1 MIANDQELAIVSRQ
15 LEELRSWR
23 DQVLKG
29 DRERPFEVHLVAA
42 GIEKMIARLREEIE
56 AYEDAKAGRVPPVVT
71 ARVRD
76 DSFSE
81 VTEALVRLRLARGM
95 RQEDLARA
103 AGKRQPGIAR
113 WESDGYNGY
122 TLKELNRLARALGRE
137 LEVSFVLPNATK
149 EETPAR

>member
-1 MIANDQELAIVSRQ
+1 MIANDQQFAIVSRQ
-15 LEELRSWR
+15 IQEL
-23 DQVLKG
+23 K
-29 DRERPFEVHLVAA
+29 RERDRALEVAA
-42 GIEKMIARLREEIE
+42 EKPFQAHLEAAGFEKMIARLQEEIE
-56 AYEDAKAGRVPPVVT
+56 EYERTKAGEVPPIVT
-71 ARVRD
+71 ARVHD
-76 DSFSE
+76 DSFAE

-103 AGKRQPGIAR
+103 AGKRQPAIAR
-113 WESDGYNGY
+113 WESDDYDGY